1 MPHYQTVQGT
11 LISLGNLIGVGGE
24 GTIYDVVELP
34 DMVAKIYHPQRLNTS
49 LAAKVHAMVA
59 TPPNDT
65 TRAAFKHVS
74 IAWPEAVL
82 LNETEF
88 AGYLMPKIPKSDDLY
103 ILLQPQQRAKKYP
116 TLNHRHFYRSAR
128 NLALAIDAIHQK
140 GYVVG
145 DVNFRNALF
154 NERALI
160 TLVDCDSM
168 QVVDANHVVHRCLV
182 GISEYTAPEL
192 QKLNLAKI
200 NRTTNHDAF
209 GLAILIFQLLMQ
221 GFHPFAGRP
230 LPGAPDVEQIHVYCI
245 TNNICPYIKNPFF
258 VPPIVAPSMSALP
271 AVIQNM
277 FSRAFLTIN
286 RPTPKEWADTLEMIE
301 SRLVQCT
308 NDCDHWYPSDGACVI
323 CEVNYNASTRMPSTA
338 TIQTAIAHSGA
349 IPTTNSPFLQHA
361 LVWTLVI
368 VLILGF
374 YLTFNLTPIIDNDP
388 VVVVLNPT
396 ITVQITTPLP
406 TARAALTRM
415 QVPDTIAQPIIPV
428 PHLVVRK
435 TYGTDSFDCV
445 SMQILGIDTY
455 GFTLVPEVINPPSI
469 NFDDAGNVR
478 ICGEWLIEKTV
489 MMQVFDAT
497 GQKLIGGRVPAQ
509 GGDIL
514 MGVWKI
520 P

>member
-1 MPHYQTVQGT
+1 MPHYQTAQGAS
-11 LISLGNLIGVGGE
+11 ISLGNLIGVGGE

-65 TRAAFKHVS
+65 TRAAFRHVS

-168 QVVDANHVVHRCLV
+168 QVVDADNVVHRCLV

-271 AVIQNM
+271 AVLQNM

-301 SRLVQCT
+301 SRLVHCT
-308 NDCDHWYPSDGACVI
+308 NDRDHWYPSDGTCVI
-323 CEVNYNASTRMPSTA
+323 CEVNYNASTRLPSTA

-349 IPTTNSPFLQHA
+349 ISTTNSPFLRHA

-368 VLILGF
+368 VLILAI
-374 YLTFNLTPIIDNDP
+374 YLAFELTPTIDSDP
-388 VVVVLNPT
+388 IVVLNPT
-396 ITVQITTPLP
+396 ITVPITTPRP
-406 TARAALTRM
+406 TARIVPTRT
-415 QVPDTIAQPIIPV
+415 QAPDIIAQPIEPGPQLTI
-428 PHLVVRK
+428 RK
-435 TYGTDSFDCV
+435 AYGTDTSDCV
-445 SMQILGIDTY
+445 SMQIMGIDTY
-455 GFTLVPEVINPPSI
+455 GFTLVPEVSNAISI
-469 NFDDAGNVR
+469 NFDDAGNAR
-478 ICGEWLIEKTV
+478 ICGKWLIEKTV
-489 MMQVFDAT
+489 MMQVVDAS
-497 GQKLIGGRVPAQ
+497 GQLLAGGRVSAQ